1 MYNLG
6 EMQKSDENLVAFDEI
21 IKLRSLV
28 YLKTLYPILSF
39 GKKITN
45 ASSSKL
51 SSYNNDVG
59 VFLCPE
65 VMIMLSIK
73 IGISENRSVSFEQFQ
88 ILLTSRCLTDLLKR
102 LNNQV
107 TGIWH
112 KGGPLKNN
120 HNSYI

>member
-21 IKLRSLV
+21 IKLRWLV
-28 YLKTLYPILSF
+28 YLKTLYPNLSF

-51 SSYNNDVG
+51 SSYNNDIG

-65 VMIMLSIK
+65 VMITLSIK
-73 IGISENRSVSFEQFQ
+73 IGISKNRSVSFELFQ
-88 ILLTSRCLTDLLKR
+88 ILLTSRCLIDLLKR

-112 KGGPLKNN
+112 KGGQVKNN

>member
-28 YLKTLYPILSF
+28 YLKTLYPNLSF

-73 IGISENRSVSFEQFQ
+73 IGISENGSVSFELFQ

-112 KGGPLKNN
+112 KGRPVKNN

>member
-59 VFLCPE
+59 VFL
-65 VMIMLSIK
+65 
-73 IGISENRSVSFEQFQ
+73 
-88 ILLTSRCLTDLLKR
+88 
-102 LNNQV
+102 
-107 TGIWH
+107 
-112 KGGPLKNN
+112 
-120 HNSYI
+120 

>member
-73 IGISENRSVSFEQFQ
+73 IGISENRSVSFELFQ
-88 ILLTSRCLTDLLKR
+88 ILLTSRCLIDLLKR

-112 KGGPLKNN
+112 KGGQVKNN